1 MCTRRPPRP
10 AAELQNR
17 TIQAFDR
24 YVRLTE
30 ARLNGNA
37 PFLWIDGLPETRRRE
52 ALDAVRRRELSIE
65 RLETKDNGPRDRR
78 PGGMIHHWIGTAFV
92 PGATIDQALTVL
104 QNYNE
109 HYRIYAPTVA
119 ASKLQSHEGDR
130 FTFFLRFVMKKV
142 ITVVVNSD
150 HEAVFRKPA
159 ADRAEGWIH
168 STRIAEVENPG
179 TPAEREKP
187 VGNDGGYLWRLNTY
201 WRLLARDGGLYI
213 HCESV
218 SLSRGFPTGLRLDR
232 RTVRDQHSPR
242 VADIHT
248 RDHAES
254 ARAQSAIDGRWRR
267 SSHERIFAAPTSTSC
282 RSSRCSRATR
292 TAFALCSTRAI
303 RFAPQSFLT

>member
-1 MCTRRPPRP
+1 LASLALLACVITTRVHAAPAAA

-65 RLETKDNGPRDRR
+65 RLETKDNGREIDA
-78 PGGMIHHWIGTAFV
+78 PGGMIHHWVGTAFV
-92 PGATIDQALTVL
+92 PGATIDQALSVL

-119 ASKLQSHEGDR
+119 VSKLQSREGDR

-179 TPAEREKP
+179 TPTEREKP

-218 SLSRGFPTGLRLDR
+218 SLSRGIPTGFGWIVGPFVTSIPRESLTFTLETTRNRLER
-232 RTVRDQHSPR
+232 G
-242 VADIHT
+242 T
-248 RDHAES
+248 R
-254 ARAQSAIDGRWRR
+254 
-267 SSHERIFAAPTSTSC
+267 
-282 RSSRCSRATR
+282 
-292 TAFALCSTRAI
+292 
-303 RFAPQSFLT
+303 

>member
-1 MCTRRPPRP
+1 MLGRSWFLVAGILVACAMTHGVPAAPAAA

-17 TIQAFDR
+17 TTQAFDR

-30 ARLNGNA
+30 ARLNGNV
-37 PFLWIDGLPETRRRE
+37 PFLWIDGLPEARRRE
-52 ALDAVRRRELSIE
+52 ALDAVRRNELSIE
-65 RLETKDNGPRDRR
+65 RLETKDNGREIDA
-78 PGGMIHHWIGTAFV
+78 PGGMIHHWVGTAFV
-92 PGATIDQALTVL
+92 PGATIAQALSVL

-109 HYRIYAPTVA
+109 HHRIYAPTVA
-119 ASKLQSHEGDR
+119 ASKLQSRDGDR

-142 ITVVVNSD
+142 ITVVVNTD

-179 TPAEREKP
+179 TPTEREKP

-218 SLSRGFPTGLRLDR
+218 SLSRGIPTGFGWIVGPFVTSIPRESLTFTLDTTR
-232 RTVRDQHSPR
+232 RQLERG
-242 VADIHT
+242 
-248 RDHAES
+248 
-254 ARAQSAIDGRWRR
+254 AR
-267 SSHERIFAAPTSTSC
+267 
-282 RSSRCSRATR
+282 
-292 TAFALCSTRAI
+292 
-303 RFAPQSFLT
+303 